1 MTSLPSLSPLLEQQL
16 KNCGLQESF
25 FLDAKG
31 TLRLNENNNTKQSLT
46 FSSFLSEGYPAPPAL
61 GVTPRRSDCRNRFT
75 VSVSCIFCVS
85 SQRAYYVVSLTDM
98 FVGYLRCGGSATLS
112 KACSSSTVPKHLWPA
127 SCAAF
132 TFIIL
137 RELHYTGVSHFV
149 LSIRCGE
156 FNGYKLELRRI
167 LYHSGYCTLA
177 FGGGCAGKYGL
188 LFLLTFFV
196 IAL

>member
-1 MTSLPSLSPLLEQQL
+1 MKTTIQNNLLLSPRFYQ
-16 KNCGLQESF
+16 KTN
-25 FLDAKG
+25 
-31 TLRLNENNNTKQSLT
+31 
-46 FSSFLSEGYPAPPAL
+46 YPAHPAL
-61 GVTPRRSDCRNRFT
+61 GITHRRSDCRNRFT